1 MLHHS
6 RHTATGSGEH
16 HISPASGLII
26 DRYVQTGPMNSPAFW
41 GDK

>member
-26 DRYVQTGPMNSPAFW
+26 DRYVQTAPTNSPAFW